1 MPVFAEQKEPTT
13 FDRVV
18 EPTLNTEI
26 GNTLLNKEDQVL
38 DAESPLDAS
47 RDDHM
52 IQEKIE
58 TETTSL
64 VVEVSPLSTTP
75 EQHIVI
81 FDWDDTLLA
90 SSFLASNGYRL
101 DVDMEKREN
110 YEFVKNELK
119 QLETCVTNLLDIAL
133 QRGKVHIITNAET
146 GWVELS
152 AQKFLP
158 SVVPYLSKVTLISAR
173 STYEVHYP
181 ESPVKWK
188 YMAMYDFV
196 VHDE

>member
-1 MPVFAEQKEPTT
+1 MPVFAEQKEPTS

-18 EPTLNTEI
+18 EPNLNNEI
-26 GNTLLNKEDQVL
+26 ANTLLNKEDQVL
-38 DAESPLDAS
+38 DAESPLAVS

-64 VVEVSPLSTTP
+64 VVEVSPLSSTP
-75 EQHIVI
+75 EQNIII

-119 QLETCVTNLLDIAL
+119 QLETCVTNLLDAAL
-133 QRGKVHIITNAET
+133 PRGKVHIITNAET

-152 AQKFLP
+152 AQNSYLPLFLT
-158 SVVPYLSKVTLISAR
+158 SLKSLLSLLAPLTKSTTLTHQSNG
-173 STYEVHYP
+173 STRPCTTVSH
-181 ESPVKWK
+181 SC
-188 YMAMYDFV
+188 
-196 VHDE
+196 